1 MPRID
6 IYLANLVRF
15 GASAVCLESETSVIF
30 RFPTGDRRANQVLAH
45 KDVVALVEEMAPPE
59 EQGALAAMSVATFRH
74 TYSGASYEV
83 TVQPMPGRWRM
94 IVAVAAAA
102 PAPAEDE
109 FVIERTQHAG
119 VEVEPQR
126 TQPLPPPRPPAPH
139 LLGRLAVQHK
149 LITMEQL
156 EEATRAQSRRE
167 GVALG
172 TILIE
177 QKLITEAQ
185 LRQLLDIQQK
195 QMAEEEPESL
205 PRRSASAHHQLP
217 IRPSSSSTGLD
228 AVLERAVALQA
239 SDVLFMPGEAV
250 RVRLLGQ
257 LTELGE
263 RLGAEDCEKLLVDA
277 LKGELR
283 ARFDTDGEVDF
294 SHTLPGLGRFRA
306 SVYRQHRGVA
316 GVFHAIALV
325 PPRLEE
331 LGLPQELAKLT
342 NFAQGMVLVTGPAG
356 CGKTSTLAAL
366 TDLINEERHDHILT
380 IEDPVEYLHTSKR
393 CVVNQRQVRRD
404 TETFARALRAALRE
418 DPDVICIG
426 ELRDLETI
434 SLAMS
439 AAETGHLVLATLHTN
454 NAIRTINRI
463 VGAYPADQQDQV
475 RTMLS
480 ESLRAV
486 ISQRLLRS
494 AKGDGMVVA
503 LEVLQVNSAVANLIR
518 ENKTFQILSVLQTGR
533 AKGQRMLDHS
543 LAELVAAGRITAEA
557 AARESDN
564 PQQFK
569 AGR

>member
-1 MPRID
+1 VPRID
-6 IYLANLVRF
+6 IYLANLARF
-15 GASAVCLESETSVIF
+15 GAAAVCLESETSVIF

-45 KDVVALVEEMAPPE
+45 KDVVALVDEIASP
-59 EQGALAAMSVATFRH
+59 GVATFRH
-74 TYSGASYEV
+74 TYNGASYEV
-83 TVQPMPGRWRM
+83 TVERGPQRWRM
-94 IVAVAAAA
+94 IVA
-102 PAPAEDE
+102 PAQAQEDE

-119 VEVEPQR
+119 VEPQK
-126 TQPLPPPRPPAPH
+126 TQPLPPPKPPAPH

-156 EEATRAQSRRE
+156 EEATRAQGRRE

-217 IRPSSSSTGLD
+217 IRPTSSSGTGPLD

-263 RLGAEDCEKLLVDA
+263 RLGAEDCERILVGA
-277 LKGELR
+277 LKGDLR
-283 ARFDTDGEVDF
+283 ARFDTDGEIDF

-316 GVFHAIALV
+316 GVFHTIPLA

-380 IEDPVEYLHTSKR
+380 IEDPIEYLHTSKR

-569 AGR
+569 PGAGR